1 MIEAMYILI
10 AGIIILG
17 FGYMGKLQGGNQK
30 IAYLVGAIMV
40 LGGAFYPGYGVWEDM
55 LDIEAE
61 PTAAVISG
69 ATFDITPTNGSYT
82 GFSTGV
88 LTVTVDDDKMG
99 VTAQVA
105 VDSSDCFTGGNAT
118 SVNFSIN
125 PVAPLGA
132 TADDLATIHF
142 SVDETQQYAG
152 EYIYTESSDVYE
164 AQFAVD
170 DYGDTVD
177 YEGSHTML
185 LTETAWVEFQCD
197 LDGAGTDTFG
207 EEFDAVGD
215 KLTIPIT
222 FWSDGGF
229 RETYTITLICI
240 SAA

>member
-1 MIEAMYILI
+1 MIEAIYILI

-17 FGYMGKLQGGNQK
+17 FGYFGNSKSNAK
-30 IAYLVGAIMV
+30 IAYLVGGLMV

-55 LDIEAE
+55 YVDTT
-61 PTAAVISG
+61 PDAAIISG
-69 ATFDITPTNGSYT
+69 VTFDITPTNGSYT

-88 LTVTVDDDKMG
+88 LTVTVDEDSMG

-105 VDSSDCFTGGNAT
+105 VDSSDCFTAGNAT
-118 SVNFSIN
+118 SINFSIN
-125 PVAPLGA
+125 PVAPTGA
-132 TADDLATIHF
+132 TATDLATIRF
-142 SVDETQQYAG
+142 SVDETQEYAG
-152 EYIYTESSDVYE
+152 EHIYTETSDVYE
-164 AQFAVD
+164 AQFAID
-170 DYGDTVD
+170 GYGDTVD

-215 KLTIPIT
+215 RLTIPIT
-222 FWSDGGF
+222 FWTDGGWS
-229 RETYTITLICI
+229 ETYTITLICI

>member
-1 MIEAMYILI
+1 MIEAIYILI

-17 FGYMGKLQGGNQK
+17 FGYFGNLKSNAK
-30 IAYLVGAIMV
+30 IAYLVGGLMV

-55 LDIEAE
+55 YVDTT
-61 PTAAVISG
+61 PDAAIISG
-69 ATFDITPTNGSYT
+69 VTFDITPTNGSYT

-88 LTVTVDDDKMG
+88 LTVTVDEDSMG

-105 VDSSDCFTGGNAT
+105 VDSSDCFTAGNAT
-118 SVNFSIN
+118 SINFSIN

-132 TADDLATIHF
+132 TATDLATIHF
-142 SVDETQQYAG
+142 SVDETQEYAG
-152 EYIYTESSDVYE
+152 EHIYTETSDVYE

-170 DYGDTVD
+170 GYDDIVD

-197 LDGAGTDTFG
+197 LDGAGTGTFG

-215 KLTIPIT
+215 RLTIPIT
-222 FWSDGGF
+222 FWTDGGF